1 MSRRDHTA
9 AGERVASL
17 KAMRAELAVAYGLL
31 ETDPRIGQAALVKLN
46 QQNWERDVLVGRP
59 VPNSELQAY
68 TNVVSQLLGPPAV
81 PLNIHFIDGS
91 DVCVTCRGPLPPR
104 SERVPVEPAAAPVE
118 VPPPTAPLPSAPDA
132 KVIPLKPPSPP
143 PSPTPAAPG
152 SFYEAL
158 TFANE
163 RSGGPMRNPAHGLPM
178 DGRDSWDQRWR

>member
-1 MSRRDHTA
+1 MSRHTHTA

-17 KAMRAELAVAYGLL
+17 KAARAELAVAYGLL

-118 VPPPTAPLPSAPDA
+118 VPPPTAPASIRTRCQSHSAKA
-132 KVIPLKPPSPP
+132 
-143 PSPTPAAPG
+143 TTAATITNASDTRQLLRG
-152 SFYEAL
+152 AYIR
-158 TFANE
+158 E
-163 RSGGPMRNPAHGLPM
+163 RTQRRTDEKSRTRSA
-178 DGRDSWDQRWR
+178 DGRQR